1 MSHAISYAIPNSE
14 EELTLPSLPDLVTRH
29 GTADAGH
36 TIALNVEKSY
46 LYDWI
51 DNLGYVEKE
60 GEYLGYAR
68 GGSTESYDYITKK
81 LFTKKH
87 MMIALEFHKLFNTLY
102 YHVDDAKEAMYLQT
116 RSGGGEQSGT
126 RRSLRLTYNIHAFAR
141 HTCQKDKGI
150 HSGCDEINM
159 MASAR
164 PWLFKHVSTLY
175 LNSVGQLFE
184 SHLSGDDPHSEL
196 LRLRK
201 SVLRLTK
208 DVVQVIN
215 HTAKPGYLLNALTT
229 KIEPVSSLALRLKHL
244 IDDELY
250 PVFNSAQDEDGQVI
264 WAVEHESKYTA
275 FFFLEFEDHLYAKHI
290 YEHGPGDDD
299 DFIDEV
305 YEDDERMN

>member
-1 MSHAISYAIPNSE
+1 MSHAILNKRPRSGDSE
-14 EELTLPSLPDLVTRH
+14 EEPTLPSLPDL
-29 GTADAGH
+29 AKH

-81 LFTKKH
+81 LFTKEH
-87 MMIALEFHKLFNTLY
+87 MIIALEFHKLFNTLY
-102 YHVDDAKEAMYLQT
+102 YHVKDAEEAMYLQT
-116 RSGGGEQSGT
+116 RSIGGVQSGK
-126 RRSLRLTYNIHAFAR
+126 RRGLRLTHNIHAFAR

-150 HSGCDEINM
+150 HSGCDKII
-159 MASAR
+159 MASAK
-164 PWLFKHVSTLY
+164 PWLFEHVSTLY
-175 LNSVGQLFE
+175 LNSVGQLFK

-196 LRLRK
+196 LRLCK

-215 HTAKPGYLLNALTT
+215 HTAEPDYLLNALT
-229 KIEPVSSLALRLKHL
+229 KEIEPVSSLTLRLRHL
-244 IDDELY
+244 IDYELY
-250 PVFNSAQDEDGQVI
+250 PVFDSALDEDGDVI
-264 WAVEHESKYTA
+264 CAVDESTKYTA
-275 FFFLEFEDHLYAKHI
+275 FFFLEFERHLYDKHI
-290 YEHGPGDDD
+290 YEHGPGNDD

-305 YEDDERMN
+305 VKRVSAQ